1 MKKLR
6 CIFFTVAAMLFLL
19 GANAYAAS
27 NTYKAG
33 IIDDYLFPANDISTY
48 AKECLNDVF
57 SYSNVQKN
65 LTFSEHTINEGIRA
79 MDDGALDFVAMLP
92 GLQKSNVRSRI
103 IMTPQN
109 TKRLL
114 AALAD
119 NVRKFEET
127 HGVIGESTATRLPI
141 GDGGLA

>member
-1 MKKLR
+1 MPEQKLDLNLSEE
-6 CIFFTVAAMLFLL
+6 VAQ
-19 GANAYAAS
+19 
-27 NTYKAG
+27 G
-33 IIDDYLFPANDISTY
+33 I
-48 AKECLNDVF
+48 
-57 SYSNVQKN
+57 YSNLAVI
-65 LTFSEHTINEGIRA
+65 THSDNEFI
-79 MDDGALDFVAMLP
+79 LDFVAMLP

-127 HGVIGESTATRLPI
+127 HGVIGESNATRLPM